1 MNTDYQITIRDI
13 YEAYRKLKN
22 YFYYD
27 NTSLTIRY
35 KIAEFEQQFYGD
47 KELPFEKG
55 FSNAMNDVLAIVNGE
70 DKENKL
76 LNHLLKQISFTYIT
90 KSVERP
96 DKGDDGDKDKDRL
109 ITNKPLDTNIR
120 VSKLNMLIDAPVEIH
135 IISMLWLMFVGKY
148 FRKLVEKNNFAYLFD
163 YDEEKDDLHTGLQ
176 MFKPYYYGYKKWRDT
191 ALDRAS
197 WLLKQGKDASI
208 LCLDIQRYYYS
219 ARVNVMSLLKHLNE
233 KHELGIDL
241 EDTRINS
248 LSLLVQIINQHYTQ
262 VTAPYVDEKLR
273 VSEEDIKNGNAILP
287 VGLLSSAVL
296 GNLYLCDFDDVI
308 VNKLN
313 PVYYG
318 RYVDDML
325 FVFSDRKIEK
335 ENVIAKF
342 MQSFVEKE
350 ILKPGNGFYEFIDKY
365 KPLKIQGDKVVL
377 QHFFNGESMA
387 AINKFQ
393 QNIDQQRSEFRYLP
407 DEDIIDEEFDSDA
420 FSLQYSD
427 SIQKLRS
434 LQGFKEN
441 KFGASKFLAS
451 KIFMA
456 GVVKE
461 KLGTKESREKASLQ
475 ILNFFKWRVSIDFC
489 TLWEKVATY
498 FFITDDPQSLKQFV
512 RQTTEAIDSIQA
524 KDIPDEWI
532 EKYKVDLYETLMLA
546 VATPYALNPE
556 FKVSGFTPELNAEC
570 KEKAL
575 RLRMANMFRH
585 NLLGMP
591 GINYTKTLNDAEAN
605 LFDRTTEIGDPEC
618 EVLPYLAPR
627 YIRYDEA
634 NLLAIGI
641 NVSKEMSDDGLK
653 MQQSITDETK
663 ELFNRINYDW
673 YNMYREVRVIPE
685 LTPQSIMGKDNC
697 WNVDIDD
704 KIWDGD
710 VNKRIGIANLKV
722 SDNQVEL
729 SMLKKTVLSAER
741 RNILFSIINQAA
753 KEKCD
758 MLVLPELSV
767 PHQWLDL
774 LVSQS
779 KRHNMA
785 IIAGL
790 EYYHGKD
797 DYVYNSVA
805 TILPFR
811 MKHVATAAINLR
823 VKNHYSPLEKKML
836 EGYRYKIPQFE
847 KSLYFLFH
855 WRKIYFSVYN
865 CFELA
870 NINDRSLFKSKVDLI
885 VSTELNKDVNYYA
898 DIAGSWVRDIHC
910 YFVQVNTSNYGDS
923 CIMRPTRTETSKM
936 VMVKGG
942 ENSTILVDD
951 LKVDKIRSFQFKEHI
966 TQMDDK
972 SFKLTPP
979 DFSRYNVK
987 IRIDNELSS
996 KFE

>member
-1 MNTDYQITIRDI
+1 MRSKNPQITIRDI

-35 KIAEFEQQFYGD
+35 QIAAFEQQFYGGRQF
-47 KELPFEKG
+47 PFEQG
-55 FSNAMNDVLAIVNGE
+55 FLNAMRNVLAIVNGV
-70 DKENKL
+70 DKDDKL
-76 LNHLLKQISFTYIT
+76 LKELLKQISFTYIT

-96 DKGDDGDKDKDRL
+96 DKGNDGDRL
-109 ITNKPLDTNIR
+109 VINKPLDTNIK

-135 IISMLWLMFVGKY
+135 VISMLWLMFVGKH
-148 FRKLVEKNNFAYLFD
+148 FRKLLEKNNYAYLFD
-163 YDEEKDDLHTGLQ
+163 YDEEEDDLHTGLQ
-176 MFKPYYYGYKKWRDT
+176 LFKPYYIGYQKWRDT
-191 ALDRAS
+191 ALNTAS
-197 WLLKQGKDASI
+197 WLLEQGKDASI

-219 ARVNVMSLLKHLNE
+219 ARVNVLDLLKHLNE
-233 KHELGIDL
+233 KHGLCVEM
-241 EDTRINS
+241 EDGCINR
-248 LSLLVQIINQHYTQ
+248 LCQLVQVINQYYTQ
-262 VTAPYVDEKLR
+262 ITASYVDEQMR
-273 VSEEDIKNGNAILP
+273 VSEEELKNGNTILP

-296 GNLYLCDFDDVI
+296 GNLYLCDFDEDI
-308 VNKLN
+308 VNKLS

-325 FVFSDRKIEK
+325 FVFSQRKIEK
-335 ENVIAKF
+335 DNVIVKF
-342 MQSFVEKE
+342 MKNFEDKGL
-350 ILKPGNGFYEFIDKY
+350 LKLVNGFYEFTDDY
-365 KPLKIQGDKVVL
+365 KTLKVQEEKVVL
-377 QHFFNGESMA
+377 QHFFHEESKA
-387 AINKFQ
+387 AINKFR

-407 DEDIIDEEFDSDA
+407 DEDVIDEEFDSDA
-420 FSLQYSD
+420 FSLHYSD

-434 LQGFKEN
+434 LQGFKED

-456 GVVKE
+456 GVVK
-461 KLGTKESREKASLQ
+461 KKTGTKESRKKASQQ

-489 TLWEKVATY
+489 SLWEKVATY
-498 FFITDDPQSLKQFV
+498 FFVTDDPQSLKQFV
-512 RQTTEAIDSIQA
+512 KQTTDAIDSVHA

-532 EKYKVDLYETLMLA
+532 ERYKGDLFKILMLA
-546 VATPYALNPE
+546 VATPYALNPD

-591 GINYTKTLNDAEAN
+591 GINYTKTLNDTGAN

-627 YIRYDEA
+627 YFRYDEA
-634 NLLAIGI
+634 NLLAVGI
-641 NVSKEMSDDGLK
+641 NVSNKLGEDALK

-673 YNMYREVRVIPE
+673 YNLYREVRVIPE
-685 LTPQSIMGKDNC
+685 PTPQPMKGEDNC

-704 KIWDGD
+704 KIWEGN

-722 SDNQVEL
+722 SDKQVER
-729 SMLKKTVLSAER
+729 SMLKKPVLSAER
-741 RNILFSIINQAA
+741 RNILFAIINQAA
-753 KEKCD
+753 KEECN

-790 EYYHGKD
+790 EYYHGKN

-811 MKHVATAAINLR
+811 MKHVATAAVNLR
-823 VKNHYSPLEKKML
+823 IKNHYSPLEKKML
-836 EGYRYKIPQFE
+836 EGYRYKIPHFE
-847 KSLYFLFH
+847 NSLYCLFH
-855 WRKIYFSVYN
+855 WRKVYFSVYN

-870 NINDRSLFKSKVDLI
+870 NINDRSLFKSKVDLL
-885 VSTELNKDVNYYA
+885 VATELNRDVNYYA

-910 YFVQVNTSNYGDS
+910 YFVQVNTSHYGDS
-923 CIMRPTRTETSKM
+923 CIMRPTKTETSKM
-936 VMVKGG
+936 VTVKGG
-942 ENSTILVDD
+942 KNSTILVDD
-951 LKVDKIRSFQFKEHI
+951 LEIDKLRSFQFKEHI

-979 DFSRYNVK
+979 DFSRDDVK
-987 IRIDNELSS
+987 KRIENEPLT
-996 KFE
+996 KF

>member
-1 MNTDYQITIRDI
+1 MNTGYHITIRDI

-35 KIAEFEQQFYGD
+35 KIAEFEQQFYG
-47 KELPFEKG
+47 ERPFPFEKS
-55 FSNAMNDVLAIVNGE
+55 FSNAMSDVLAIVNGE
-70 DKENKL
+70 DIDGKRLKKL
-76 LNHLLKQISFTYIT
+76 LTQISFTYIT

-96 DKGDDGDKDKDRL
+96 DKGEDKDKDRL

-135 IISMLWLMFVGKY
+135 VISMLWLMFVGKH
-148 FRKLVEKNNFAYLFD
+148 FRRLLEKNNYAYLFD
-163 YDEEKDDLHTGLQ
+163 YDEEEDDLHTGLQ
-176 MFKPYYYGYKKWRDT
+176 MFKPYYIGYKKWRDT

-219 ARVNVMSLLKHLNE
+219 TRVNVMSLLKHLNE
-233 KHELGIDL
+233 KHELGIDMD
-241 EDTRINS
+241 DTCVNR
-248 LSLLVQIINQHYTQ
+248 LSSLVQLINQRYTQ
-262 VTAPYVDEKLR
+262 VTTPYVDEKMR
-273 VSEEDIKNGNAILP
+273 VSEEDIKDGNTILP

-296 GNLYLCDFDDVI
+296 GNLYLCDFDDEI

-335 ENVIAKF
+335 ENVIANF
-342 MQSFVEKE
+342 MQSFVKKG
-350 ILKPGNGFYEFIDKY
+350 ILKLVNGYYEFSEKY
-365 KPLKIQGDKVVL
+365 KPLKIQEDKVVL

-387 AINKFQ
+387 AINKFR

-407 DEDIIDEEFDSDA
+407 DEDVIDEEFDSDA

-434 LQGFKEN
+434 LQGFKED

-451 KIFMA
+451 KIFMV
-456 GVVKE
+456 GVVK
-461 KLGTKESREKASLQ
+461 KKNDAKESRKKASQQ

-498 FFITDDPQSLKQFV
+498 FFVTDDPQSLKQFIK
-512 RQTTEAIDSIQA
+512 QTTEAIDSIQA
-524 KDIPDEWI
+524 KNIPDEWI
-532 EKYKVDLYETLMLA
+532 ERYKGDLVDVLLLA
-546 VATPYALNPE
+546 VATPYALNLE
-556 FKVSGFTPELNAEC
+556 FKVGGFTPEQNVEC
-570 KEKAL
+570 KKKAL
-575 RLRMANMFRH
+575 CLRSANMFRH

-591 GINYTKTLNDAEAN
+591 GINYTSALNDTKAN
-605 LFDRTTEIGDPEC
+605 LFDRATAIGEPEYK
-618 EVLPYLAPR
+618 VLSFLSPR
-627 YIRYDEA
+627 YFRYDEA
-634 NLLAIGI
+634 NLLSIGI
-641 NVSKEMSDDGLK
+641 NVSKDLDADGTK
-653 MQQSITDETK
+653 IQQSITDETK
-663 ELFNRINYDW
+663 ELFDRINYDW
-673 YNMYREVRVIPE
+673 YKLYRGDYVKHES
-685 LTPQSIMGKDNC
+685 TPQPVSGNNC

-722 SDNQVEL
+722 SDKQVER
-729 SMLKKTVLSAER
+729 SMLKKPVLSAER
-741 RNILFSIINQAA
+741 RNILFAIINQAA

-790 EYYHGKD
+790 EYYHGKN

-823 VKNHYSPLEKKML
+823 IKNHYSPLEKKML
-836 EGYRYKIPQFE
+836 EGYRYKIPHFK
-847 KSLYFLFH
+847 KSLYCLFH

-910 YFVQVNTSNYGDS
+910 YFVQVNTSHYGDS
-923 CIMRPTRTETSKM
+923 CIMRPTKTEISKM
-936 VMVKGG
+936 VTVKGG
-942 ENSTILVDD
+942 KNSTILVDD
-951 LKVDKIRSFQFKEHI
+951 LEVDKLRSFQFKEHI

-979 DFSRYNVK
+979 DFSRNDVK
-987 IRIDNELSS
+987 IRINNEPLA
-996 KFE
+996 KF